1 MAWLLAVRTGLSGA
15 AASTTGLSQVAAAV
29 APGLYLDKVVGQ
41 DQPDLPPEGHFLTQV
56 VDQGN

>member
-1 MAWLLAVRTGLSGA
+1 MLAVQTGLSGA
-15 AASTTGLSQVAAAV
+15 APSTAGLSQVTAAV
-29 APGLYLDKVVGQ
+29 APGLYLDEVVDQ